1 LRRALALGVAA
12 TLILASA
19 ASAHQGNPNYRS
31 IIDAVTPAVHGLNLQ
46 VLNYDDRF
54 EMTNRTGQT
63 ITVQGY
69 NGEPYARVLANGT
82 VEVNKR
88 SPAYYLND
96 DRYADV
102 KVPASADPKAAP
114 QWLVTDRTGILQW
127 HDHRMH
133 WMSQS
138 LPPQVKDKAKRTK
151 IFNYSIPL
159 EVGSKPGA
167 IKGTLVWQPEQ
178 SSAPIG
184 MFVGLGILAVI
195 AIGGVALVRR
205 RRAGRDEVEAAPP
218 KAGAEAW

>member
-12 TLILASA
+12 TLVLASV

-31 IIDAVTPAVHGLNLQ
+31 IVDAVTPAVHGLKLQ

-54 EMTNRTGQT
+54 ELTNRTGQT

-114 QWLVTDRTGILQW
+114 QWTITDRTGILQW

-138 LPPQVKDKAKRTK
+138 LPPQVKDKSKRTK
-151 IFNYSIPL
+151 VFDYSIPL
-159 EVGSKPGA
+159 EVGGAPGS

-178 SSAPIG
+178 SSAPVG
-184 MFVGLGILAVI
+184 MFVGLGILAMI

-205 RRAGRDEVEAAPP
+205 RRAGRAEAATP

>member
-1 LRRALALGVAA
+1 MRRALALAA
-12 TLILASA
+12 AAALIAAPA

-31 IIDAVTPAVHGLNLQ
+31 IVDAVTPKVAGLKLQ

-63 ITVQGY
+63 VTVQGY
-69 NGEPYARVLANGT
+69 NGEPYARVLGNGT
-82 VEVNKR
+82 VELNQR

-102 KVPASADPKAAP
+102 KVPASADPKAPP
-114 QWLVTDRTGILQW
+114 QWKVIDRTGSVQW

-138 LPPQVKDKAKRTK
+138 LPPQVKDKSKRTK
-151 IFNYSIPL
+151 VFDYSIPL
-159 EVGSKPGA
+159 QIGNQPGA

-178 SSAPIG
+178 SSAPVG
-184 MFVGLGILAVI
+184 MFIGLGVLALLAV
-195 AIGGVALVRR
+195 GGVVFARR
-205 RRAGRDEVEAAPP
+205 RRERAPAKEA
-218 KAGAEAW
+218 AEAW

>member
-1 LRRALALGVAA
+1 MRRALALGVAA
-12 TLILASA
+12 TLVLASTA
-19 ASAHQGNPNYRS
+19 AAHQGNPNYRS
-31 IIDAVTPAVHGLNLQ
+31 IIDAVTPAVRGLKLQ

-54 EMTNRTGQT
+54 ELTNRTGQT

-69 NGEPYARVLANGT
+69 NGEPYARVLGNGT

-102 KVPASADPKAAP
+102 KVPASADPKAPP
-114 QWLVTDRTGILQW
+114 QWTVTDRTGVLQW

-138 LPPQVKDKAKRTK
+138 LPPQVTDKSQRTK
-151 IFNYSIPL
+151 IFDYSIPL
-159 EVGSKPGA
+159 AVGGTPGS

-178 SSAPIG
+178 SSAPVG
-184 MFVGLGILAVI
+184 MFVGLGILALI

-205 RRAGRDEVEAAPP
+205 RRAGGDEGETATPN
-218 KAGAEAW
+218 AGAEAW